1 MLPNPLSCSPDS
13 SPTSMS
19 GVTSP
24 VRSEEG
30 KGLRA
35 LRCCTPT
42 RAGTLMSLRQR
53 GMFSLLPRMALISAV
68 VQPALC
74 CPHSRSQKGAVS
86 PLGHPHR
93 EDPHSFP
100 SGSGVIPETT
110 GVGLGPQQQNLGQ
123 AAWLSVQP
131 LHSPGTDKS
140 TSQQGPCY
148 PKRVVLSLG
157 LAWLVLAL
165 REEPRVTQGV
175 GAIAALLAQGHL
187 IGVVGAAGVSLGHVT
202 HDGDEDA
209 EDEPK
214 CGRTPGWSCR
224 IPSGSASCNSLE
236 MPEPPTLSEFPSIP
250 SSLWFPLR
258 ARLPPA
264 DIFQLLAQCCSPC
277 LPGFAGLS
285 GGTLHP
291 SIPVLVQPRSVP
303 APLLF
308 LS

>member
-1 MLPNPLSCSPDS
+1 MLHPDTGWHPDVPQTAWNVLSAPQNGFNFRCGP
-13 SPTSMS
+13 
-19 GVTSP
+19 
-24 VRSEEG
+24 G
-30 KGLRA
+30 K
-35 LRCCTPT
+35 
-42 RAGTLMSLRQR
+42 
-53 GMFSLLPRMALISAV
+53 
-68 VQPALC
+68 PALC

-110 GVGLGPQQQNLGQ
+110 GMGLGPQQQNLGQ
-123 AAWLSVQP
+123 TAWLSVQP

-264 DIFQLLAQCCSPC
+264 DIFQLLAQRCSPC

-285 GGTLHP
+285 GGTLHL